1 MRKIPWCVGLLALV
15 AAVAIEAQP
24 GDRQPG
30 QGRGGRG
37 GAMMALE
44 SDWALICFELRLEK
58 KAYDQ
63 LWAAYQQAWT
73 ERKEMLAQLRKG
85 EIDQELFAQQLGS
98 MQEGLNAAQ
107 QAALTPDQLTQLAA
121 LKAERQNAWQGMGQR
136 GQGRGQGQ
144 GQGQR

>member
-30 QGRGGRG
+30 QGRGSRG

-98 MQEGLNAAQ
+98 MQEELNAAQ

-121 LKAERQNAWQGMGQR
+121 LKAERQNAWQGIGQR

>member
-1 MRKIPWCVGLLALV
+1 MRKIPWGVGLLALA
-15 AAVAIEAQP
+15 AAVVVVEAQP
-24 GDRQPG
+24 ADRQPG

-58 KAYDQ
+58 KAYDR

-73 ERKEMLAQLRKG
+73 ERKEMLAQLQKG
-85 EIDQELFAQQLGS
+85 EIDQELFVQQLGS
-98 MQEGLNAAQ
+98 MQEELSAAQ
-107 QAALTPDQLTQLAA
+107 QAALTPDQLKQLAT

-144 GQGQR
+144 GQR